1 MEPVEATESAEA
13 VTALTVFAGANIEDV
28 IQGLSLLL
36 LEVQVGQLRRQ
47 QHRKATLM
55 HLIYSIVHVWRNLK
69 EYSRVEYIV
78 LSKYKECMGPL
89 VCYEWGQ
96 YEMIYILILYCIFIF
111 AKKKK
116 RNPRII
122 SKYILVPLVPLPTNK
137 EMRKKNHNSSYQN
150 KLWWEKHFCG
160 FDSIL
165 PAQ

>member
-28 IQGLSLLL
+28 IQGLPLLL

-96 YEMIYILILYCIFIF
+96 YEMIYIHIYILHFYFRQ
-111 AKKKK
+111 KKKEIPESLV
-116 RNPRII
+116 N
-122 SKYILVPLVPLPTNK
+122 KYILV
-137 EMRKKNHNSSYQN
+137 SSTTAY
-150 KLWWEKHFCG
+150 
-160 FDSIL
+160 
-165 PAQ
+165 

>member
-1 MEPVEATESAEA
+1 MAALEDALAAAAAPSCTTPREDSTMEPVEATESAEA

-96 YEMIYILILYCIFIF
+96 YEMIYILILYYIFIF

-122 SKYILVPLVPLPTNK
+122 SKYILV
-137 EMRKKNHNSSYQN
+137 SSTTAY
-150 KLWWEKHFCG
+150 
-160 FDSIL
+160 
-165 PAQ
+165 

>member
-1 MEPVEATESAEA
+1 MVVPAAASVLLGSAFVILLFERRKD
-13 VTALTVFAGANIEDV
+13 ALGSEWSRVCTGLPRSAGSASFAGVGCANIEDV

-122 SKYILVPLVPLPTNK
+122 SKYILV
-137 EMRKKNHNSSYQN
+137 SSTTAY
-150 KLWWEKHFCG
+150 
-160 FDSIL
+160 
-165 PAQ
+165 

>member
-96 YEMIYILILYCIFIF
+96 YEMIYLYSTAFLF
-111 AKKKK
+111 SLKK
-116 RNPRII
+116 REEIPGSFVN
-122 SKYILVPLVPLPTNK
+122 KYILV
-137 EMRKKNHNSSYQN
+137 SSTTAY
-150 KLWWEKHFCG
+150 
-160 FDSIL
+160 
-165 PAQ
+165 